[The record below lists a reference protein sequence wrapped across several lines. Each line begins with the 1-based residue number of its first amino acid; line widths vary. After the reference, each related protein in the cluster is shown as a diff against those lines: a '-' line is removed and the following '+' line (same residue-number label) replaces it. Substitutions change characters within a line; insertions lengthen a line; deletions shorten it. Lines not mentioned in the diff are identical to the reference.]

1 MQHVAGGLEFS
12 IKDLFGFHP
21 LSPRVI
27 GDFIR
32 RRVRHLPRVPLTNGE
47 SYEHS

>member
-1 MQHVAGGLEFS
+1 VQGVAGGLEFS

-21 LSPRVI
+21 LSPREI

-32 RRVRHLPRVPLTNGE
+32 RRVRYLPRAL
-47 SYEHS
+47 